1 MQKEPQ
7 TCVSEMKMIHR
18 MPIVSN
24 AVEPVPE
31 IQWRTRSKPAWCEHL
46 LKNLSVAAALV
57 ICAVAV
63 RSGSLENAD
72 WSDAVLTA
80 ATGDTLL
87 DDQLGKLT
95 FVSSLF
101 PEATL
106 VFGENTEESL
116 PRFPFAAEA
125 LSILGARR
133 SHIYLIAALILPC
146 RA

>member
-7 TCVSEMKMIHR
+7 TSVSEMKMIHR
-18 MPIVSN
+18 TPIVSS
-24 AVEPVPE
+24 AVESVPE

-80 ATGDTLL
+80 ATGDTLKHA
-87 DDQLGKLT
+87 QVAKLT
-95 FVSSLF
+95 YVSSLI

-106 VFGENTEESL
+106 VFRETTEQSL
-116 PRFPFAAEA
+116 P
-125 LSILGARR
+125 
-133 SHIYLIAALILPC
+133 LPV
-146 RA
+146 RGGSVEHT